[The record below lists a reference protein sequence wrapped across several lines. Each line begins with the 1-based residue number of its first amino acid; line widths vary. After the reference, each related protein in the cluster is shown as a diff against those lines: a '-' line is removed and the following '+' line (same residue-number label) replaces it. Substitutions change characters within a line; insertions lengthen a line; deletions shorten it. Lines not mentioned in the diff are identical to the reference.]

1 MGTFHSKY
9 YDDFYKIVRQ
19 ELLADIGVKYVV
31 SFYEKCDEV
40 WTVSRNSADTLRS
53 YGYRGDIFI
62 VPNGTPDNRPDPADL
77 AARRGSASALR
88 WTCRCCSTA
97 GSSTG
102 KRTSCTS
109 WRARSCSV
117 RRGVPF
123 RLVLAGQGPDE
134 RAIREKAD
142 ELGLAPHMVFA
153 GHLHEDGL
161 LNGLYQAAALFVFP
175 SLYDTSGMVVHEAA
189 AMHTPSVV
197 TRGGAPAEAIVDGE
211 SGLLCDDSSE
221 SLADVIERALKAP
234 PQWLHALGERA
245 HEALYLPWDRV
256 IDTALERYE
265 RLIEQKK
272 RGRL

>member
-1 MGTFHSKY
+1 M
-9 YDDFYKIVRQ
+9 
-19 ELLADIGVKYVV
+19 
-31 SFYEKCDEV
+31 
-40 WTVSRNSADTLRS
+40 
-53 YGYRGDIFI
+53 
-62 VPNGTPDNRPDPADL
+62 
-77 AARRGSASALR
+77 R

-97 GSSTG
+97 GQLNWKKNILHILEG
-102 KRTSCTS
+102 
-109 WRARSCSV
+109 AQLLV